1 MFSSSLKNLVLSP
14 TQKLELWGLKISHH
28 DSDPTIQK
36 GEEFDSEMQTFDQKS
51 QTNLVRNN
59 MLDRFTLLSGPG
71 FETKIFTNRISAT
84 ATSVYK
90 RQIP

>member
-28 DSDPTIQK
+28 DSGPTIQK
-36 GEEFDSEMQTFDQKS
+36 DEEFDSEMQTFDQKS

-59 MLDRFTLLSGPG
+59 MLDRFTLL
-71 FETKIFTNRISAT
+71 
-84 ATSVYK
+84 
-90 RQIP
+90 

>member
-28 DSDPTIQK
+28 DSGPTIQK
-36 GEEFDSEMQTFDQKS
+36 GEEFDSETQTFDQKS

-59 MLDRFTLLSGPG
+59 MLDRFTLL
-71 FETKIFTNRISAT
+71 
-84 ATSVYK
+84 
-90 RQIP
+90 

>member
-28 DSDPTIQK
+28 DSGPTIQK
-36 GEEFDSEMQTFDQKS
+36 CEEFDSEMQTFDQKS

-59 MLDRFTLLSGPG
+59 MLDRFTLL
-71 FETKIFTNRISAT
+71 
-84 ATSVYK
+84 
-90 RQIP
+90 

>member
-36 GEEFDSEMQTFDQKS
+36 SEEFDSEMQTFDQKS

-59 MLDRFTLLSGPG
+59 MLDRFTLL
-71 FETKIFTNRISAT
+71 
-84 ATSVYK
+84 
-90 RQIP
+90 